1 MNNFF
6 IDKIAKLKETPNDP
20 SEDPLAELG
29 RFLAKQVIPASG
41 FSFQELN
48 EEEVIKLMKA
58 LKGKKSSGP
67 DWICGY
73 SFKLASKEL
82 IPELTSLVNI
92 TLRTGKF
99 TQAGNTARFSLHSR
113 TKGPSLKLRIT
124 AHLLTYQ
131 KFPNWQRRLFMC
143 KSMVT
148 STSMD

>member
-1 MNNFF
+1 MRSTAYQILNKKRSDFPAQILVGKEILSKPILIATAMNNFF

-20 SEDPLAELG
+20 SENPLAELG

-92 TLRTGKF
+92 TLRTGKYYS
-99 TQAGNTARFSLHSR
+99 G
-113 TKGPSLKLRIT
+113 
-124 AHLLTYQ
+124 
-131 KFPNWQRRLFMC
+131 
-143 KSMVT
+143 
-148 STSMD
+148 